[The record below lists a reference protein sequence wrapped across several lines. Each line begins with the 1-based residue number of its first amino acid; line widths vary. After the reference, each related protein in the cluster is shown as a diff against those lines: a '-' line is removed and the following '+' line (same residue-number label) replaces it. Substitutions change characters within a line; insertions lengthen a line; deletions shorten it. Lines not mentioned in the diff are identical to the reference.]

1 MYDEPTCEELK
12 NRVDRLEGLIQNIC
26 LSMTV
31 FDDTGRLLEI
41 NKQAAKCLGGKP
53 EDLIGRNLLEL
64 IPENAEEYLRRI
76 RAVYQSGKPGSYE
89 DQVFNKS
96 TLRWFLTTYFPLF
109 DVHKKVDAVQVV
121 TQDIDDRKRI
131 ELELRESEGIFNCFL
146 EPNPIYV
153 FFKDENIRSIKLSRN
168 YEKKLGMPLD
178 EILGKTMDEIFPSDL
193 AKGMIEDDKR
203 VFREGKPITV
213 VEELGGRIYETIKFP
228 IIVEGKPKYLAGYTM
243 DVTEQKKTKAE
254 LEGNIALL
262 RTLLDTIPNPI
273 YYIDKESRILGGNHA
288 WAETVIGMKIE
299 DIIGQNICDVCKK
312 APQEIIDE
320 HRRKDMELLEK
331 GGIQIFESRIRCND
345 NKERDFIF
353 YKSTFPD
360 AEGKIAGIVGAL
372 LDITDR
378 KKTEEEKEAL
388 QKRLVQAQK
397 MESIG
402 TLAGGIAHDFNNIL
416 MPIIAYSDLLRM
428 RLSGDSSAQNDI
440 LKIRRAADRASD
452 LVHQILTF
460 ARQKEAE
467 LIPVKISLLLK
478 ETVKLL
484 RSSIPSTI
492 DMRYRINAEHDTVFA
507 DPTQI
512 NQIIM
517 NLCTNA
523 VHAMEDKGGYL
534 EIALTNESIDLKP
547 SNGQADLQP
556 GRYVKLSV
564 KDTGHGIRPDL
575 IEKIFEPYFTTKEVG
590 KGTGMGLSIVHGI
603 VKSYNGEITVESE
616 VNKGTCFNI
625 YLPVIDAEALVQE
638 KILEQMIPPK
648 GSERVLVVDDVK
660 ASLDTLTDTLEWLG
674 YNVTG
679 RTSSIEA
686 LEAFRHNPARF
697 DLVITDQTMPNMTG
711 RELAQKLMSIRKDIP
726 IILCTG
732 FSEQIDEKRAKEM
745 GIRAFVMKP
754 IVMEQIA
761 KTIRD
766 ALDRK

>member
-1 MYDEPTCEELK
+1 MDVEPTYEDLK
-12 NRVDRLEGLIQNIC
+12 KRIDRLEHLIQNFSS
-26 LSMTV
+26 SMTV

-41 NKQAAKCLGGKP
+41 NKQAAECLGGKT
-53 EDLIGRNLLEL
+53 EDFIGRNLSEF

-76 RAVYQSGKPGSYE
+76 RDVYQSGKPARYE

-96 TLRWFLTTYFPLF
+96 SLRWFLTNYIPLF
-109 DVHKKVDAVQVV
+109 DENNSVIAVQVV
-121 TQDIDDRKRI
+121 THDIDDRKKT
-131 ELELRESEGIFNCFL
+131 ELALKENEGIFNCFL
-146 EPNPIYV
+146 EHNPIYV
-153 FFKDENIRSIKLSRN
+153 FFKDEDIRSIKLSRN
-168 YEKKLGMPLD
+168 YEKMLGMPLD
-178 EILGKTMDEIFPSDL
+178 EILGKTMDELFPSDL
-193 AKGMIEDDKR
+193 AKSMIEDDKR
-203 VFREGKPITV
+203 VLREGKQII
-213 VEELGGRIYETIKFP
+213 VEEEFNGSFYESIKFP

-243 DVTEQKKTKAE
+243 DVTEQKKAKE
-254 LEGNIALL
+254 KVESNIAFLQS
-262 RTLLDTIPNPI
+262 LLDTIPSPI
-273 YYIDKESRILGGNHA
+273 YYIDKESRILGANRA
-288 WAETVIGMKIE
+288 WAETVVGMKIE
-299 DIIGQNICDVCKK
+299 DIIGQNMCDVCEK
-312 APQEIIDE
+312 APQEMKDE
-320 HRRKDMELLEK
+320 HKHKDRELIRK
-331 GGIQIFESRIRCND
+331 GGTQVFESRFKCND
-345 NKERDFIF
+345 DQERDFIF

-360 AEGKIAGIVGAL
+360 AEGKIAGIVGVM

-378 KKTEEEKEAL
+378 NRTEEENKSL
-388 QKRLVQAQK
+388 QQRLLQAQK

-440 LKIRRAADRASD
+440 LQIRRAADRAKD

-467 LIPVKISLLLK
+467 LVPVKISPLLK

-484 RSSIPSTI
+484 RASIPSTI
-492 DMRYRINAEHDTVFA
+492 DVKYRIDAEHDTVFA

-523 VHAMEDKGGYL
+523 VHAIGNRSGYL
-534 EIALTNESIDLKP
+534 EIALANESMNLNSANSFAGP
-547 SNGQADLQP
+547 EP

-564 KDTGHGIRPDL
+564 KDTGKGIRPDL

-603 VKSYNGEITVESE
+603 VKSYKGEITVESE
-616 VNKGTCFNI
+616 VDKGTCFSI
-625 YLPVIDAEALVQE
+625 YLPVIDAETYVQE
-638 KILEQMIPPK
+638 KILEQMKYQK

-660 ASLDTLTDTLEWLG
+660 LSLDTLADMLEWLG
-674 YNVTG
+674 YNVTA

-686 LEAFRHNPARF
+686 LEAFRHNPERF

-711 RELAQKLMSIRKDIP
+711 KDLAKELMNIRPDIP
-726 IILCTG
+726 VILCTG

-745 GIRAFVMKP
+745 GISAFVMKP
-754 IVMEQIA
+754 VVMAQIA
-761 KTIRD
+761 ETIR
-766 ALDRK
+766 AVLDRK